1 MRSSIVRNGMELG
14 GRYRLETLIGRG
26 GMGEV
31 WCGTDRRLRRP
42 VAVKV
47 LSLDAA
53 PGEQAVARLRREAET
68 AGTLQHPAVTVV
80 FDIGEEPHPEVPD
93 GRLVYLVMELL
104 EGRDLR
110 TVLGVAPGGLP
121 VPQAV
126 SLAAQVAEGLA
137 AAHARGVVHRDVKP
151 ANLLILAD
159 GRVKICDFGIAWL
172 GDTTTRLTTDGSVI
186 GTPRYMAP
194 EQFGG
199 EVGPRTDLYSLGCV
213 LHELLTGRPPFK
225 AEGGFAQLMYMHLN
239 ATPEP
244 LPDSFPAELRA
255 LVAELLAKD
264 MAARPA
270 DAATVAQRLRAVGG
284 GTTERPPLP
293 PTAPQPSVLPP
304 SGDPT
309 RGDAGG
315 TRSGAK
321 RLKAGIAAVAAVLVA
336 AGAGIAF
343 AVSAASDSDSRDK
356 DLSPSKPSASAAASR
371 DPLTPMNDG
380 WRVVT
385 SQQWEVAYEVP
396 ASWTPGTPGY
406 VMSYTDAT
414 EKPVIGASNIAYIQ
428 QENGDGNGCYL
439 ALAGVRSGK
448 GIVNAAPGQMNALA
462 ESAEKQARQWAVSA
476 FHVDYRP
483 PVLDAGTR
491 RTLTLAGGVQAQVH
505 SFTVQSVAGVDECN
519 ATRSGARVHVLTA
532 ASRVPGRDGGP
543 FTFTVLTGPNMR
555 FADQRTVDRILRS
568 VRSLK

>member
-1 MRSSIVRNGMELG
+1 MELG